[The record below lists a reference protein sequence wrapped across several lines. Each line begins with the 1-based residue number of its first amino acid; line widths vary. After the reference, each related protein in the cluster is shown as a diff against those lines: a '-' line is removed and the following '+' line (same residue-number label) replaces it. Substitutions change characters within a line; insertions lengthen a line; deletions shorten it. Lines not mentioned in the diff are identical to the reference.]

1 MIQSSKIQTHG
12 KGLEIISDDTPRHS
26 TSLKTLSLIALI
38 KRRTLK
44 IFLHKQDKSV
54 SQSQARHN
62 GKEINKF
69 H

>member
-1 MIQSSKIQTHG
+1 MIQSSKIQTHR
-12 KGLEIISDDTPRHS
+12 KGLEIISDDTPRH
-26 TSLKTLSLIALI
+26 SLKTLSLIALI